1 MFVGAGLVLS
11 GCGDDDTATTPAPAP
26 PPPPPPPAP
35 EPEPEPPAPEAPAT
49 PTGLMVSATT
59 ETSIT
64 WTWDAVEGAIGY
76 AVQVSADEMFD
87 ATDTIHPSAE
97 ATFTASPLPPET
109 SVFVRVAAAGGTLEA
124 PLLSAWTTHVT
135 GMSAMPPPPPPA
147 PMAPATPTGLMAE
160 SGEGSISWSWEAV
173 EGADGYA
180 VQVSMDEMF
189 DDTDETTYTTET
201 THGVADLGYGETRF
215 ARVASTSGTGDDML
229 TSMWTTHTTGM
240 SAAAPPPPPAPEAP
254 AAPGGLTAES
264 GDGSITWSWDAVEGA
279 DGYAVQVS
287 MDEMFDDAD
296 ATTQT
301 TETTHTVADLGYAA
315 TRFARVAST
324 SGTGEDMLMSA
335 WTTHLTGISAMA
347 PPPVPDPVEVTF
359 SLSEDADSPAFMVA
373 DADDDEATA
382 KASVNTEIVVTSNTS
397 AVITPM
403 FVDGANGVSVNEGD
417 NMPFGR
423 VSWSLLQSAVLS
435 DGATFMVQRAT
446 IGANQEMEPSGD
458 VAYLTCGPF
467 ACQDGTDP
475 PEISIANSS
484 VCNAW
489 NPTVEIQVGKIDNDV
504 IFEDGE
510 NDDTGNDG
518 VDVGIVTSSSTAMK
532 IKHVWSG
539 VSNGKNTSVTTD
551 AVKGSDKTLAM
562 KAVDGVVIV
571 DDADDTVVAC
581 DNTYAAPTGSSSL
594 FEPKGCFRLIGPGPG
609 DNAPDYLAGYSL
621 ELSPQGA
628 GVTWGRVDWD
638 DDPFEDLKCDAMTM
652 MVSDEVDICA
662 MFEAEVDYAVG
673 DSDDW
678 TPEVVFND
686 ANQIVMWRAAAK
698 NSAMDDGDA
707 TTGKFFKTLWF
718 DDNLNG
724 KIKKDADADRAGTVG
739 AGNTANAMHDLYD
752 QNQDDGNIEMIWEF
766 LTDGDMDPNA
776 GDLGKVDMA
785 SDENDDE
792 TDVDE
797 TATNDNATHPD
808 GLADNYPAG
817 GTFEASVRKCT
828 EADGGD
834 DDDGTICD
842 AVWTREA
849 DVLFADGTFGCST
862 TRSVSIK
869 CTWDADGG
877 MADGRNALP
886 QAADD
891 FDGEG
896 NLANFLKCE
905 AK

>member
-26 PPPPPPPAP
+26 APPPPAPAPEP
-35 EPEPEPPAPEAPAT
+35 EPEPEPPAPEAPAA

-76 AVQVSADEMFD
+76 AVQVSHDEMFGAD
-87 ATDTIHPSAE
+87 DQIVPTVETS
-97 ATFTASPLPPET
+97 FTASDLEPET
-109 SVFVRVAAAGGTLEA
+109 GVYVRVAAAAGTLEA
-124 PLLSAWTTHVT
+124 PVLSDWTTHVT
-135 GMSAMPPPPPPA
+135 GMSAMPPP
-147 PMAPATPTGLMAE
+147 E
-160 SGEGSISWSWEAV
+160 
-173 EGADGYA
+173 
-180 VQVSMDEMF
+180 
-189 DDTDETTYTTET
+189 
-201 THGVADLGYGETRF
+201 
-215 ARVASTSGTGDDML
+215 
-229 TSMWTTHTTGM
+229 
-240 SAAAPPPPPAPEAP
+240 PE
-254 AAPGGLTAES
+254 
-264 GDGSITWSWDAVEGA
+264 
-279 DGYAVQVS
+279 
-287 MDEMFDDAD
+287 
-296 ATTQT
+296 
-301 TETTHTVADLGYAA
+301 
-315 TRFARVAST
+315 
-324 SGTGEDMLMSA
+324 
-335 WTTHLTGISAMA
+335 
-347 PPPVPDPVEVTF
+347 PVPEPPDPVMVTF
-359 SLSEDADSPAFMVA
+359 SLSEDADSQHFLIA
-373 DADDDEATA
+373 DKDDDAATA
-382 KASVNTEIVVTSNTS
+382 KASVNAEIMVESNTT

-403 FVDGANGVSVNEGD
+403 FVDGANGVSVDAMAG
-417 NMPFGR
+417 NMPFTYVDWGM
-423 VSWSLLQSAVLS
+423 LQSDVLGG
-435 DGATFMVQRAT
+435 GATFMVQRT
-446 IGANQEMEPSGD
+446 TVGANQEMEPTGD
-458 VAYLTCGPF
+458 VAYVTCGPF
-467 ACQDGTDP
+467 ACTDGMDAS
-475 PEISIANSS
+475 EISIADSG

-518 VDVGIVTSSSTAMK
+518 VDLGIVTSSSTAMK

-539 VSNGKNTSVTTD
+539 VSNGRNTSVTTD
-551 AVKGSDKTLAM
+551 TVKGSDKTLAM
-562 KAVDGVVIV
+562 KAVDGVIIV
-571 DDADDTVVAC
+571 DDADDNVVAC

-609 DNAPDYLAGYSL
+609 DNASDYLAGYSL

>member
-26 PPPPPPPAP
+26 PPPPAPEP
-35 EPEPEPPAPEAPAT
+35 EPEPEPPAPEAPAA

-76 AVQVSADEMFD
+76 AVQVSHDEMFGAD
-87 ATDTIHPSAE
+87 DQIAPTAE
-97 ATFTASPLPPET
+97 TSFTASDLEPET
-109 SVFVRVAAAGGTLEA
+109 SVFVRVAAAAGTLEA
-124 PLLSAWTTHVT
+124 PVLSDWTTHVT

-147 PMAPATPTGLMAE
+147 PEAPATPTGVMAE
-160 SGEGSISWSWEAV
+160 SGE
-173 EGADGYA
+173 
-180 VQVSMDEMF
+180 
-189 DDTDETTYTTET
+189 
-201 THGVADLGYGETRF
+201 
-215 ARVASTSGTGDDML
+215 
-229 TSMWTTHTTGM
+229 
-240 SAAAPPPPPAPEAP
+240 
-254 AAPGGLTAES
+254 
-264 GDGSITWSWDAVEGA
+264 GSITWSWDAVEGA

-287 MDEMFDDAD
+287 MDEIFHDMD
-296 ATTQT
+296 
-301 TETTHTVADLGYAA
+301 ETMYTMETSHTVGDLGHGE
-315 TRFARVAST
+315 TRYARVAST
-324 SGTGEDMLMSA
+324 SGMGDAMLMSM
-335 WTTHLTGISAMA
+335 WTTHLTGMSMA
-347 PPPVPDPVEVTF
+347 EPPPPPPPAPDPVMVTF
-359 SLSEDADSPAFMVA
+359 SLSEDADSPHFMLA
-373 DADDDEATA
+373 DDDDDEATA
-382 KASVNTEIVVTSNTS
+382 KASVNPEIMVESNTS

-403 FVDGANGVSVNEGD
+403 FVDDANGVSVIAGSSNT
-417 NMPFGR
+417 PFTYVDWEMR
-423 VSWSLLQSAVLS
+423 QSDVL
-435 DGATFMVQRAT
+435 DGGATFMVQRTAV
-446 IGANQEMEPSGD
+446 GANQEMEPTGD
-458 VAYLTCGPF
+458 VAYVSCGPF
-467 ACQDGTDP
+467 ACTDGMDA
-475 PEISIANSS
+475 PEISIADSG
-484 VCNAW
+484 VCDAW
-489 NPTVEIQVGKIDNDV
+489 NPTVEVQVGKIDNDV

-510 NDDTGNDG
+510 TDDTGNDG
-518 VDVGIVTSSSTAMK
+518 VDLGIVTSSTTAMK
-532 IKHVWSG
+532 LKHVWSG
-539 VSNGKNTSVTTD
+539 VSNGRNTSVTTD

-686 ANQIVMWRAAAK
+686 ANQMVMWRAAAK

>member
-26 PPPPPPPAP
+26 APPPPAPAPEPEP
-35 EPEPEPPAPEAPAT
+35 EPEPEPPAPEAPAA
-49 PTGLMVSATT
+49 PTGLMVSETT

-76 AVQVSADEMFD
+76 AVQVSHDEMFGAD
-87 ATDTIHPSAE
+87 DQIVPTVETS
-97 ATFTASPLPPET
+97 FTASDLEPET
-109 SVFVRVAAAGGTLEA
+109 GVYVRVAAAAGTLEA
-124 PLLSAWTTHVT
+124 PVLSDWTTHVT
-135 GMSAMPPPPPPA
+135 GMSAMPPP
-147 PMAPATPTGLMAE
+147 E
-160 SGEGSISWSWEAV
+160 
-173 EGADGYA
+173 
-180 VQVSMDEMF
+180 
-189 DDTDETTYTTET
+189 
-201 THGVADLGYGETRF
+201 
-215 ARVASTSGTGDDML
+215 
-229 TSMWTTHTTGM
+229 
-240 SAAAPPPPPAPEAP
+240 PE
-254 AAPGGLTAES
+254 
-264 GDGSITWSWDAVEGA
+264 
-279 DGYAVQVS
+279 
-287 MDEMFDDAD
+287 
-296 ATTQT
+296 
-301 TETTHTVADLGYAA
+301 
-315 TRFARVAST
+315 
-324 SGTGEDMLMSA
+324 
-335 WTTHLTGISAMA
+335 
-347 PPPVPDPVEVTF
+347 PVPEPPDPVMVTF
-359 SLSEDADSPAFMVA
+359 TLSEDADSQHFLIA
-373 DADDDEATA
+373 DKDDDAATA
-382 KASVNTEIVVTSNTS
+382 KASVNAEIMIESNTT

-403 FVDGANGVSVNEGD
+403 FVDGANGVGVDAMAG
-417 NMPFGR
+417 NMPFTYVDWGM
-423 VSWSLLQSAVLS
+423 LQSDVLGG
-435 DGATFMVQRAT
+435 GATFMVQRT
-446 IGANQEMEPSGD
+446 TVGANQEMEPTGD
-458 VAYLTCGPF
+458 VAYVTCGPF
-467 ACQDGTDP
+467 ACTDGMDAS
-475 PEISIANSS
+475 EISIADSG

-504 IFEDGE
+504 IFEDDE
-510 NDDTGNDG
+510 DDDTGNDG
-518 VDVGIVTSSSTAMK
+518 VDLGIVTSSSTAMK
-532 IKHVWSG
+532 VKHVWSG
-539 VSNGKNTSVTTD
+539 VSNGRNTSVTTD

-562 KAVDGVVIV
+562 KAVDGVIIV
-571 DDADDTVVAC
+571 DDADDSVVAC
-581 DNTYAAPTGSSSL
+581 ETTYDTGEITD
-594 FEPKGCFRLIGPGPG
+594 EPEGCFRLIGPGPG
-609 DNAPDYLAGYSL
+609 DDAPNYLAGYSL

-638 DDPFEDLKCDAMTM
+638 EDPFEDLKCDSMTM
-652 MVSDEVDICA
+652 MVADEVDVCA

-678 TPEVVFND
+678 KPEVVFND

-698 NSAMDDGDA
+698 NSAMDAGDA

-724 KIKKDADADRAGTVG
+724 KIKKDGDANRAGTLG
-739 AGNTANAMHDLYD
+739 DGETANAMHDLYD
-752 QNQDDGNIEMIWEF
+752 QNQDGGNIEMIWEF

-785 SDENDDE
+785 SDEDDDD
-792 TDVDE
+792 TDVNE
-797 TATNDNATHPD
+797 TATDDNATHPD

-817 GTFEASVRKCT
+817 GIFEASVRKCT

-849 DVLFADGTFGCST
+849 DVLFADGTFGCTT

-886 QAADD
+886 QAASD

>member
-11 GCGDDDTATTPAPAP
+11 GCGDDDTATTPAPA
-26 PPPPPPPAP
+26 PPPPPPAP

-189 DDTDETTYTTET
+189 DDADETTYTTET

-254 AAPGGLTAES
+254 AAPTGLTAES
-264 GDGSITWSWDAVEGA
+264 GEGSITWSWDAVEGA

-301 TETTHTVADLGYAA
+301 TETTHSVADLGYAA

-324 SGTGEDMLMSA
+324 SGTGDDMLMSA

-423 VSWSLLQSAVLS
+423 VSWSLLQSAVLG

-467 ACQDGTDP
+467 TCQDGTDP

-489 NPTVEIQVGKIDNDV
+489 DPTVEIQVGKIDNDV

-510 NDDTGNDG
+510 TDDTGNDG
-518 VDVGIVTSSSTAMK
+518 VDVGIVTSSTTAMK
-532 IKHVWSG
+532 VKHVFSG
-539 VSNGKNTSVTTD
+539 VANGKNTSVTTD
-551 AVKGSDKTLAM
+551 AAKGSDKTLAM
-562 KAVDGVVIV
+562 KAVDGVIVV
-571 DDADDTVVAC
+571 DDADNNVVAC
-581 DNTYAAPTGSSSL
+581 DNTYQEGRDAL
-594 FEPKGCFRLIGPGPG
+594 FEPEGCFRLIGPGPG

-638 DDPFEDLKCDAMTM
+638 DDPFEDLTCDSMTM
-652 MVSDEVDICA
+652 MVADHVDICT
-662 MFEAEVDYAVG
+662 MFDAEVDYAIG
-673 DSDDW
+673 DGWS
-678 TPEVVFND
+678 PEVVFND
-686 ANQIVMWRAAAK
+686 DDQIVMWRAPAENSGTNAAT
-698 NSAMDDGDA
+698 

-724 KIKKDADADRAGTVG
+724 KIKNDGGADRAGTVG
-739 AGNTANAMHDLYD
+739 QGDTANAMHDLYN
-752 QNQDDGNIEMIWEF
+752 QNVDDGNIEMIWEF
-766 LTDGDMDPNA
+766 LTDEDGDPNA
-776 GDLGKVDMA
+776 GDLGKVDMV
-785 SDENDDE
+785 SPDDDE
-792 TDVDE
+792 TAVDE
-797 TATNDNATHPD
+797 SAADDNAVHPD
-808 GLADNYPAG
+808 GNADNYTGAA
-817 GTFEASVRKCT
+817 FADIRKCS

-834 DDDGTICD
+834 DDDGSICD
-842 AVWTREA
+842 AVWTRDAE
-849 DVLFADGTFGCST
+849 VLFADGTFGCTT
-862 TRSVSIK
+862 TRTVSIT

-886 QAADD
+886 QA
-891 FDGEG
+891 FDPDT
-896 NLANFLKCE
+896 NLGNFLNCE
-905 AK
+905 AE